1 VRFQYSP
8 IFDVVRGLRAPAFSD
23 QMQYAFRQYAFR
35 SDFRIHLCQGL
46 TLHFASSYETEGPE
60 DAPSLNHT
68 SDLQ

>member
-23 QMQYAFRQYAFR
+23 QMQCAFR
-35 SDFRIHLCQGL
+35 SDFRIYLCQGL